1 MIELAASTSAVWTLL
16 PEILFYE
23 PEGRRG
29 AEGGKRGPP
38 AKSSANTSPL
48 LESSDYGTS
57 SAFRTLQG
65 EEIQLVVQRPNAVQ
79 LQIAERLRELGFVA
93 HAEGI
98 RPSVDSL
105 RDMQAFLASTPLKSR
120 PSIYLQDSGNYRI
133 AWRNPL
139 KEQVAV
145 QFLGN
150 DSAQFVIFKLAP
162 TGRMNRVAGVYSLN
176 AIYRQIEANRAE
188 SLLA

>member
-1 MIELAASTSAVWTLL
+1 MAQEPST
-16 PEILFYE
+16 
-23 PEGRRG
+23 
-29 AEGGKRGPP
+29 
-38 AKSSANTSPL
+38 
-48 LESSDYGTS
+48 
-57 SAFRTLQG
+57 
-65 EEIQLVVQRPNAVQ
+65 VQ

-133 AWRNPL
+133 AWRNAL
-139 KEQVAV
+139 KEQVAI

-150 DSAQFVIFKLAP
+150 ESAQFVIFKLAP
-162 TGRMNRVAGVYSLN
+162 TGRMNRVAGTYSLN
-176 AIYRQIEANRAE
+176 ALYRQIEANRAE